1 MAIDDNTV
9 YGLTGAQVKEL
20 PEKINAVRGMAKVLT
35 ADDYNANSSNW
46 SDTDPANFDTVALWK
61 LEPGMYT
68 VFDDNPFTVYAD
80 RTYDIQGG
88 AASKSLFVISKTA
101 TAYKL
106 IFFLNADFNN
116 GFAYRVR
123 NDGYSDGW
131 WRLAAPA
138 DYLNSSDTTIALSA
152 RQGKVLNEKI
162 QALGN
167 FSSTEVNTGATWID
181 GSPIYKKTFGIGQLP
196 NAGQSSTD
204 PSISNVGTVIKIE
217 GFAQDTSGLTY
228 PLPMPGRSAVELW
241 WSSGMLN
248 CYAIGDRSNDTGYV
262 TMYYTKSS
270 Q

>member
-20 PEKINAVRGMAKVLT
+20 PEKINAVKGMAKILT
-35 ADDYNANSSNW
+35 TADYNANSSDW
-46 SDTDPANFDTVALWK
+46 SDTDPANFNTIALWK

-68 VFDDNPFTVYAD
+68 ISDDSPFDVYITQ
-80 RTYDIQGG
+80 TYNIQAGDAKRG
-88 AASKSLFVISKTA
+88 LFIIGKAGVVDKPMF
-101 TAYKL
+101 Y
-106 IFFLNADFNN
+106 LNGSFNV
-116 GFAYRVR
+116 GFIYRV
-123 NDGYSDGW
+123 NNYGSSNTG
-131 WRLAAPA
+131 WRLTAPA
-138 DYLNSSDTTIALSA
+138 NSLTSFETDVALSA
-152 RQGKVLNEKI
+152 AQGKVLNEKI

-167 FSSTEVNTGATWID
+167 FSSAEVNTGTTWID

-241 WSSGMLN
+241 WSSGTLN
-248 CYAIGDRSNDTGYV
+248 CYAVGDRSNDTGYV

-270 Q
+270 